1 MSKVCVLPPEE
12 AERIAAGEVVER
24 PAAVVK
30 ELVENAL
37 DAGAVRIRIQIDGG
51 GLERI
56 RVADDGHGM
65 SPEDARLAI
74 QRHATSKITCLG
86 DLQNLSTLG
95 FRGEALPSIA
105 AVSRLT
111 LESTDGEKGT
121 AVLLQVE
128 AGKMKRDEPASRPR
142 GTTVTVED
150 LFFNTPARKKFL
162 KKASAEFA
170 RISEVTLPEML
181 ARPQVGF
188 RLAHHHRVS
197 VDVAPAADLR
207 ERIAGIWG
215 GRVAASLMS
224 FAREAGNMNIAGLVS
239 GPDETRASRRGW
251 HLFVN
256 GRPVRDPLLI
266 HAAGEGIT
274 GSVPRGRFPLLFLF
288 LEVPGDSLDVNVH
301 PAKTEVRFAERGPVF
316 SLVRSALK
324 NALMPAG
331 VSGRASGVPPQVP
344 AQAGTGRWETR
355 EALDPAPDGNGSL
368 ELPSDGARG
377 DGWVAGQNFFR
388 DVAPS
393 SPAGGGQE
401 EMPPDG
407 AGDWTGPPPVVLAQY
422 RDCFIMAH
430 DDDAF
435 YMLDQHAAH
444 ERVLYEEIRAAFAA
458 QESPRQALLF
468 PATIPVPPGHG
479 GRLDTVLPTL
489 DRLGFTAE
497 SFGEDA
503 LLVRQ
508 VPDRLTQE
516 RALQALH
523 DILQLLLE
531 GDIPGADEAAAR
543 ERLEHRLAATMAC
556 HTAVRLH
563 DSLTRERMTEIV
575 QRWLGCRQR
584 LTCPHGRTTVVRWP
598 HGQLLRSFGRA

>member
-1 MSKVCVLPPEE
+1 VSKVTILPPEE

-24 PAAVVK
+24 PAAAVK
-30 ELVENAL
+30 ELIENAL
-37 DAGAVRIRIQIDGG
+37 DAGAGRIRIQIDGG

-56 RVADDGHGM
+56 RVADDGRGM
-65 SPEDARLAI
+65 SPRDARLAL
-74 QRHATSKITCLG
+74 QRHATSKISCLD

-111 LESTDGEKGT
+111 LESTDGDEGS
-121 AVLLQVE
+121 AVRLQVE
-128 AGKMKRDEPASRPR
+128 AGKLQRDEPASRPR

-188 RLAHHHRVS
+188 RLAHHDRVS

-207 ERIAGIWG
+207 ERIAGLWG
-215 GRVAASLMS
+215 GRVAAGLMA
-224 FAREAGNMNIAGLVS
+224 FGRDAAQMRIDGLVS

-256 GRPVRDPLLI
+256 GRPVRDPLLL
-266 HAAGEGIT
+266 HAAGEGIS

-288 LEVPGDSLDVNVH
+288 LEVPGNTLDVNVH

-316 SLVRSALK
+316 SLVRGALK
-324 NALMPAG
+324 SALMPAT
-331 VSGRASGVPPQVP
+331 VLGRSSGVPPQVP
-344 AQAGTGRWETR
+344 AGGGTGGWEIR
-355 EALDPAPDGNGSL
+355 EPAEPTPGEPSLQTPAVNTPRADAWVEEKSLFREPARQGTTEPGEEETASAEAPADPG
-368 ELPSDGARG
+368 
-377 DGWVAGQNFFR
+377 
-388 DVAPS
+388 
-393 SPAGGGQE
+393 
-401 EMPPDG
+401 
-407 AGDWTGPPPVVLAQY
+407 TPPVVLAQY

-444 ERVLYEEIRAAFAA
+444 ERVLYEEIRSAFAA
-458 QESPRQALLF
+458 RESPRQALLF

-479 GRLDTVLPTL
+479 ERLDAVLPTL
-489 DRLGFTAE
+489 HRLGFTAE

-508 VPDRLTQE
+508 IPDRLTQE
-516 RALQALH
+516 RALEALH
-523 DILQLLLE
+523 DILLLLLE

-556 HTAVRLH
+556 HSAVRLH
-563 DSLTRERMTEIV
+563 DSLTRERMAEIV
-575 QRWLGCRQR
+575 ERWLGCSQR
-584 LTCPHGRTTVVRWP
+584 LTCPHGRTAVVRWP
-598 HGQLLRSFGRA
+598 HGQLLKSFGRA